1 MSEGEVIAGLMAAVG
16 ALFSALLLA
25 YRQAIADWKGLY
37 EQERSDRVEVE
48 RLALAGINQANEA
61 LRQILAVMQTLPR
74 RKSDWEGKP

>member
-1 MSEGEVIAGLMAAVG
+1 MSDGEIIAGLMAAIG

-37 EQERSDRVEVE
+37 EQERASRVEVE

-61 LRQILAVMQTLPR
+61 LRQVLAVLQTLPR
-74 RKSDWEGKP
+74 RKTDWEAKL